1 MTSEESNARWL
12 CCPLCDKK
20 KCDREAEDCDVK
32 RVLADKRDFDFDESS
47 EYVEITEVEGGN
59 V

>member
-1 MTSEESNARWL
+1 MKYVVEVCNKFHNYRDQIGIFPTY
-12 CCPLCDKK
+12 D
-20 KCDREAEDCDVK
+20 EAKVF
-32 RVLADKRDFDFDESS
+32 ADKRDFDFDESS